1 VRFGVLDR
9 VTKDGQKAPPVYSGR
24 KVVVPLPCLT
34 RPWNGWICVAVSG
47 VVKNEPLERPTW
59 RCLDLPCV
67 ESRDRGFGN
76 AEGAHGLRRE
86 DYFSW
91 AIRPTVFEHLRWRGG
106 AACACFILDRTLSE
120 VKIWSQQIF

>member
-9 VTKDGQKAPPVYSGR
+9 VTKNGQKAPPVYSGW

-91 AIRPTVFEHLRWRGG
+91 AIRPTRRITVRAPEVAQAGGRG
-106 AACACFILDRTLSE
+106 CLCLFYS
-120 VKIWSQQIF
+120 